1 MELKSKQEETD
12 NKHLK
17 IAKIYRMKLGGIYHK
32 EK

>member
-1 MELKSKQEETD
+1 MKLKSQWEETD

-17 IAKIYRMKLGGIYHK
+17 IAKIYRMKLGCVYHK